1 MRYPEF
7 FNQVRAIVMHDP
19 LAAFL
24 GAAEEGIVEYRYLD
38 AVKLAGHSCPTVAG
52 AWLMTLKALERL
64 YGGERPERGAIRV
77 ELRDDVGAGVTGVV
91 ANVAG
96 LVTGAAQEN
105 GFKGIGGRFD
115 RRNLLAFEAPIAGE
129 MRFTRV
135 DTGASIEARYH
146 PERVPPAAEMKALLP
161 RVQTD
166 TATTEERQ
174 RFGAL
179 WQDRVRS
186 ILIDHADDPELVV
199 LSGGD
204 GGEGR
209 SAAT

>member
-1 MRYPEF
+1 MQYPEF
-7 FNQVRAIVMHDP
+7 FDQVRSVVLRDP
-19 LAAFL
+19 LAGFL
-24 GAAEEGIVEYRYLD
+24 GAAEGGILEYRYID

-64 YGGERPERGAIRV
+64 YEDGRPERGAIRV
-77 ELRDDVGAGVTGVV
+77 ELRDDMAAGVTGVI

-115 RRNLLAFEAPIAGE
+115 RRDLLAFNVPIAGE
-129 MRFTRV
+129 MRFRRI
-135 DTGASIEARYH
+135 DTGMGIEARYRA
-146 PERVPPAAEMKALLP
+146 ERVPPAAEMRALLP
-161 RVQTD
+161 RIQAGD
-166 TATTEERQ
+166 ATPEERQ

-179 WQDRVRS
+179 WQDRVKR

-199 LSGGD
+199 LRESGG
-204 GGEGR
+204 
-209 SAAT
+209 